1 MSLFHRCF
9 SKHFASKNQLPGLS
23 VSGTLLVENG
33 LMMSCRYDQ
42 WKIIFNIDV
51 SEQAQGI
58 VFSLKVSALVALI
71 YFNNLF
77 ILPIIR
83 KNIHKYLGLL
93 LDSEHDFL
101 DHVNEKIK
109 KATTRVSVIRKM
121 KLLLR
126 SSLLTIYKS
135 SRLRRCNL

>member
-1 MSLFHRCF
+1 MFF
-9 SKHFASKNQLPGLS
+9 KHFASKNQLPGLS
-23 VSGTLLVENG
+23 VNGTLVENG

-83 KNIHKYLGLL
+83 KNI
-93 LDSEHDFL
+93 S
-101 DHVNEKIK
+101 I
-109 KATTRVSVIRKM
+109 
-121 KLLLR
+121 
-126 SSLLTIYKS
+126 
-135 SRLRRCNL
+135 